1 MKDPLSNCA
10 YRKLPEEAI
19 ALLRRVSAPPR
30 LIAHLILVHDVAA
43 ALIEQIDQAFP
54 GLTFDR
60 DAVLFGAAV
69 HDIGKA
75 IHGNESDEAG
85 NRHDKRGLELLR
97 AMGIP
102 EHRARFAY
110 THRNWSGGNVA
121 FEDLLV
127 AMADKWWKGKR
138 IEQLE
143 SIAADYLARVSQK
156 PRWTCYSMLDEILE
170 SVAKDAQAR
179 LSWQATFSLFSSRAT

>member
-1 MKDPLSNCA
+1 MADLLSNST
-10 YRKLPEEAI
+10 YRKLPPEAV

-30 LIAHLILVHDVAA
+30 LIAHMVLVHDAA
-43 ALIEQIDQAFP
+43 ATLIERIDQRFS

-75 IHGNESDEAG
+75 MVESGD
-85 NRHDKRGLELLR
+85 RHDKRGLELLR
-97 AMGIP
+97 DMGVP
-102 EHRARFAY
+102 EHKARFAY
-110 THRNWSGGNVA
+110 THRNWSAKDVT

-138 IEQLE
+138 VEKLE
-143 SIAADYLARVSQK
+143 SKAVDYLARACNKRQ
-156 PRWTCYSMLDEILE
+156 RACYHALHEILE
-170 SVAKDAQAR
+170 FLAQDAPAR
-179 LSWQATFSLFSSRAT
+179 LAWLGAFSAQ

>member
-1 MKDPLSNCA
+1 M
-10 YRKLPEEAI
+10 

-30 LIAHLILVHDVAA
+30 LIAHLILVHDFAA
-43 ALIEQIDQAFP
+43 TLIERIDQAFP

-75 IHGNESDEAG
+75 VHHDELVEAA
-85 NRHDKRGLELLR
+85 NRHDKRGLELLKS
-97 AMGIP
+97 MGVP
-102 EHRARFAY
+102 EHKARFAY
-110 THRNWSGGNVA
+110 THRNWSDNNVT

-138 IEQLE
+138 IEDLE
-143 SIAADYLARVSQK
+143 SKAADHLARASQK
-156 PRWTCYSMLDEILE
+156 PRVTCYAALDEILE
-170 SVAKDAQAR
+170 SLARDAQAR
-179 LSWQATFSLFSSRAT
+179 LAWQGGFSAQCTERGQL